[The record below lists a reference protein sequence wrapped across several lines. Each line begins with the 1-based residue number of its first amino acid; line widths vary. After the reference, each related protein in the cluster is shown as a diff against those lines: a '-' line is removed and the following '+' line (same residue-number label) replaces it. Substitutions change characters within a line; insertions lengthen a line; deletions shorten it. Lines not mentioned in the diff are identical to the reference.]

1 MGDWKQIKNVI
12 WFRDKIFF
20 EMPEGFQLKETH
32 PDLLALC
39 EYVLLKPWEKGIL
52 QGHKFS
58 RKQGNKIGLAFSTG
72 KDSTAAKFLL
82 PDDTVL
88 GYNERKSDLS
98 RDLNQSNA
106 YATLSKIRINEPDRK
121 IFNIATN
128 QEEVRM
134 NHNLHLGYST
144 DFCVLIPC
152 ILMADWYN
160 LGFIAT
166 GTILES
172 AYMWKGKYF
181 REFSDISYTNH
192 YYDLFLK
199 AGLELV
205 FPVAGVAEVLTYK
218 IVGETYL
225 KDLSQSCLRG
235 EYGTVCKKCAKCFR
249 NGEAEYPLSRE
260 IINSINNHKLWASTA
275 YRLMKNNEWYGQQ
288 PIDVSFLEKGY
299 YPPYLKHCGPFAQTI
314 KGNLSKFNIYAMDSQ
329 SISNLEN
336 FKEYPNL

>member
-1 MGDWKQIKNVI
+1 MKDWKQIGNTV

-39 EYVLLKPWEKGIL
+39 EYVLVSPWEKQIL
-52 QGHKFS
+52 QNYTFS
-58 RKQGNKIGLAFSTG
+58 RKQGTNIGLAYSTG
-72 KDSTAAKFLL
+72 KDSTAAKSLL
-82 PDDTVL
+82 PDNTVL
-88 GYNERKSDLS
+88 GYNERKSNKSSL
-98 RDLNQSNA
+98 LNQSNA
-106 YATLSKIRINEPDRK
+106 YATLNKIAEVEPNRK
-121 IFNIATN
+121 IFSIVTN
-128 QEEVRM
+128 QEEVRLD
-134 NHNLHLGYST
+134 HNLSLGYSS

-181 REFSDISYTNH
+181 REFSDISYTN
-192 YYDLFLK
+192 YYYNLFLK

-205 FPVAGVAEVLTYK
+205 FPVAGISEVLTYK

-225 KDLSQSCLRG
+225 KDLSQSCIRG
-235 EYGTVCKKCAKCFR
+235 EYGTVCKRCAKCFR
-249 NGEAEYPLSRE
+249 NGDAEYPISWE
-260 IINSINNHKLWASTA
+260 IENAINNHKLWASTA
-275 YRLMKNNEWYGQQ
+275 YRLMKNGEWYNQQ

-299 YPPYLKHCGPFAQTI
+299 YPPYLKHCGPFAEVV
-314 KGNLSKFNIYAMDSQ
+314 KDNLAKFSIHAMDSK
-329 SISNLEN
+329 SIFDLEN
-336 FKEYPNL
+336 FK